1 MTAEQDALRR
11 RIPQHRKLIDLREQ
25 VSNTTELR
33 KLAAARDKKR
43 DIAALTLNM
52 AISAARQVSGDPTC
66 PVCAAYSFPIA
77 AYWAVPATW
86 GTKCLECG
94 ADILIGDNTADC
106 PVCRASWPVVTI

>member
-43 DIAALTLNM
+43 DAAALTLNM
-52 AISAARQVSGDPTC
+52 AISAATREFKPVHFDPMWVETG
-66 PVCAAYSFPIA
+66 AYVRDS
-77 AYWAVPATW
+77 YVDLT
-86 GTKCLECG
+86 G
-94 ADILIGDNTADC
+94 
-106 PVCRASWPVVTI
+106 